1 MIVVGSGVAV
11 VTLKVVGGEVV
22 TDVVLTA
29 AAAAAVVV
37 VNVVLGMM
45 VGETDFSAVVMLV
58 T

>member
-1 MIVVGSGVAV
+1 MIVVGSGVAA
-11 VTLKVVGGEVV
+11 VTLKVVGEEVV
-22 TDVVLTA
+22 TDVVLT

-45 VGETDFSAVVMLV
+45 VGETDFSAVVTLV